1 MNLYGNDLFFALL
14 IGSLIIL
21 QLLWHVSG
29 TKSTERN
36 GENALSQINR
46 TQSTDL
52 FFYLCA
58 TLAVSSLF
66 RLFPGNARTP
76 MEDSSAFL
84 YIGERILE
92 GKAPYRDVFDHKGPL
107 LYLIQIVG
115 LKLTPGSYTGVWL
128 LEVLNMLL
136 TTAAAGKLA
145 ATVSN
150 RDDSGYLAV
159 LAVFGACGWKIWQGG
174 NFTEEYALPWITLAA
189 WVMFRFFRDR
199 RYHTGDII
207 LLGVGF
213 MVVLLL
219 RANMVAVWGTL
230 IPVVLLLLLR
240 DKRFAEIGR
249 CILLFLLGMAVVLIP
264 TLLWAHLGGF
274 LKDMWQDYV
283 IFNIEYTDDAT
294 SSPMV
299 RLFMMLRFAQVVW
312 PGTLAV
318 LLSLIIGFRR
328 REQWFNFLFY
338 LASLFTTSM
347 SGRVYNHYAIVL
359 LPAFVIPMSFLF
371 DCFGGLLDRCHP
383 RRLRSW
389 VAILTACIVVL
400 GAFAYRKISD
410 HEPEIEPVTA
420 YLAENTEKDDDVL
433 VLGKSLGYYIQAG
446 RKTENRFFYQLPPLE
461 ISQKLRDEF
470 KDELRE
476 HPSDYIVISGDLIAR
491 NTVRQKLYDVWPWME
506 QEILEQYRNES
517 YESFEVYIKEQ
528 EN

>member
-145 ATVSN
+145 ATVSD

-219 RANMVAVWGTL
+219 RANMIAVWACY
-230 IPVVLLLLLR
+230 IPIVLVLLLKE
-240 DKRFAEIGR
+240 KRFSDVGTCTLLFLGGMLLMIAPFVIWAARAGFLRELWEDYILFNFRYTGSVAVSHADR
-249 CILLFLLGMAVVLIP
+249 IMLILLFVKVLWPAAAALLISLVLMPRRIG
-264 TLLWAHLGGF
+264 T
-274 LKDMWQDYV
+274 
-283 IFNIEYTDDAT
+283 ICC
-294 SSPMV
+294 
-299 RLFMMLRFAQVVW
+299 FMQFRC
-312 PGTLAV
+312 
-318 LLSLIIGFRR
+318 FRR
-328 REQWFNFLFY
+328 Q
-338 LASLFTTSM
+338 
-347 SGRVYNHYAIVL
+347 
-359 LPAFVIPMSFLF
+359 
-371 DCFGGLLDRCHP
+371 
-383 RRLRSW
+383 
-389 VAILTACIVVL
+389 
-400 GAFAYRKISD
+400 
-410 HEPEIEPVTA
+410 
-420 YLAENTEKDDDVL
+420 
-433 VLGKSLGYYIQAG
+433 
-446 RKTENRFFYQLPPLE
+446 
-461 ISQKLRDEF
+461 
-470 KDELRE
+470 
-476 HPSDYIVISGDLIAR
+476 
-491 NTVRQKLYDVWPWME
+491 
-506 QEILEQYRNES
+506 
-517 YESFEVYIKEQ
+517 
-528 EN
+528 

>member
-14 IGSLIIL
+14 FGSLFIL
-21 QLLWHVSG
+21 QFLWHITGARSV
-29 TKSTERN
+29 ERS
-36 GENALSQINR
+36 GENALSG
-46 TQSTDL
+46 TDRKPLTGL
-52 FFYLCA
+52 FFYFCVA
-58 TLAVSSLF
+58 LAVSSLF
-66 RLFPGNARTP
+66 RLFPGNARAP

-115 LKLTPGSYTGVWL
+115 LKLTPGRYTGVWL

-136 TTAAAGKLA
+136 TTAVSGLLA
-145 ATVSN
+145 ATVCD
-150 RDDSGYLAV
+150 REDSRYLAV
-159 LAVFGACGWKIWQGG
+159 LAVLGVCGWKIWQGG

-189 WVMFRFFRDR
+189 WVLFRFFRDG
-199 RYHTGDII
+199 RYRTGDII

-219 RANMVAVWGTL
+219 RANMIAIWMTL
-230 IPVVLLLLLR
+230 IPVILLLLVKE
-240 DKRFAEIGR
+240 KRYAEIGR
-249 CILLFLLGMAVVLIP
+249 CVLLFLIGMVLVLIP

-283 IFNIEYTDDAT
+283 IFNFEYTDDAASAPT
-294 SSPMV
+294 V
-299 RLFMMLRFAQVVW
+299 RLFMMIRFAQVIW

-359 LPAFVIPMSFLF
+359 LPALVVPMSFLF
-371 DCFGGLLDRCHP
+371 DCIGRTLDRCQP
-383 RRLRSW
+383 RRLRPW
-389 VAILTACIVVL
+389 IVVL
-400 GAFAYRKISD
+400 TSCIILVGAFAYRKISD
-410 HEPEIEPVTA
+410 REPEIEAVAA
-420 YLAENTEKDDDVL
+420 YLTENTEQEDDVL

-470 KDELRE
+470 KDELRK
-476 HPSDYIVISGDLIAR
+476 HPSDYIVISGDPVAR
-491 NTVRQKLYDVWPWME
+491 DTVRQKLYDVWAWME
-506 QEILEQYRNES
+506 QEILKEYRNES
-517 YESFEVYIKEQ
+517 YESFEVYIREQ